1 MDNDQE
7 TALSRT
13 VIGLAIEVHRHLG
26 PGLLESAY
34 QECLCFELRQ
44 AAIPHV
50 RHLKL
55 PVRYKGNELDCS
67 YQLDIVV
74 DNRIVLE
81 IKAVEQILPIHE
93 AQLMTYL
100 RLSTMPLGLLM
111 NFNSPMLK
119 DGIRRRRI

>member
-26 PGLLESAY
+26 PELMESAY
-34 QECLCFELRQ
+34 QECLCFELGH
-44 AAIPHV
+44 AEIPHI

-55 PVRYKGNELDCS
+55 PVRYKGNELGCS
-67 YQLDIVV
+67 YQMDIVV
-74 DNRIVLE
+74 DSRVVIEVT
-81 IKAVEQILPIHE
+81 AVAQILPIHA
-93 AQLMTYL
+93 AQLLTYL
-100 RLSTMPLGLLM
+100 RLSGLSLGLLM

-119 DGIRRRRI
+119 DGIRRRRL